1 MKSIASAPG
10 KIILFGEHFV
20 VYGIKAILC
29 SIDMRITATSTFL
42 DERIVRIKSSIGE
55 SEVDLN
61 SLNNLEK
68 VSKNF
73 MRPFFHIVNKAMEE
87 YPSKKGVE
95 IDLES
100 EIPPG
105 VGLGSSS
112 ASCVAATAS
121 VNGLFNRLSK
131 DEVLKRAI
139 QAERTIFEKS
149 SGADSSVSTFGGLM
163 SYDQENGFQNISIK
177 NELNFII
184 SNSSQVHN
192 TQEVVGQVKNFKEKN
207 EDLFR
212 KLCGQEI
219 EIVKN
224 AIIALKENDLKK
236 IGSLMS
242 ENHDLLKKIGVST
255 EKIDLLV
262 KEAKKTSYGAK
273 ITGAGGGGCIIALVD
288 NSNIK
293 NTLANLGKY
302 SDCFVVKIDYD
313 GLIYAGRS

>member
-29 SIDMRITATSTFL
+29 SIDMRIIATSKFL
-42 DERIVRIKSSIGE
+42 DEKIVRVRSSIGE
-55 SEVDLN
+55 YQMDLN

-68 VSKNF
+68 VPQKF
-73 MRPFFHIVNKAMEE
+73 MIPFFDIVKKAMEDNSTE
-87 YPSKKGVE
+87 KGIE
-95 IDLES
+95 IILES
-100 EIPPG
+100 EIPIG

-139 QAERTIFEKS
+139 QAERTIFEQN

-163 SYDQENGFQNISIK
+163 SYDLKNGFENISSE

-192 TQEVVGQVKNFKEKN
+192 TQDVVKQVKNFKEMN
-207 EDLFR
+207 EDLF
-212 KLCGQEI
+212 KNLCEQEI
-219 EIVKN
+219 EIVNN
-224 AIIALKENDLKK
+224 AITSLKENNLKK
-236 IGSLMS
+236 LGSLMS
-242 ENHDLLKKIGVST
+242 ENHDLLKQMGVST
-255 EKIDLLV
+255 KEIDLLV
-262 KEAKKTSYGAK
+262 REAKKTSYGAK
-273 ITGAGGGGCIIALVD
+273 ITGAGGGGCIISLVD
-288 NSNIK
+288 KSNIK
-293 NTLANLGKY
+293 NTLDNLKKF
-302 SDCFVVKIDYD
+302 SDCFLVKIDYH
-313 GLIYAGRS
+313 GLRYE